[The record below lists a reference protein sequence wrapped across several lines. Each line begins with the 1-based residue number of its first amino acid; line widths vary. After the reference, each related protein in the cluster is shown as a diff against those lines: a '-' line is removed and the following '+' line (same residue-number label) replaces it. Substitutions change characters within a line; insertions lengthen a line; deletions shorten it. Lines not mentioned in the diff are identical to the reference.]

1 MNNERVSEIMHQ
13 IANLASEAASLL
25 NTEEPSQQGRI
36 TKEDVVRTVLADYI
50 TDQKQATKLY
60 ELSPWGEVTPL
71 SQSPVL
77 VDPTLKKNTFTSYL
91 TFGLAEQAEKI
102 KFFNDILLAYKYCYD
117 CAYQPVWVGY
127 TSDNDTVYTI
137 VYDNVDGEYTYDM
150 SSSLQANMVCFSSLE
165 VVSNC
170 ARFLNQI
177 DPEGKLIY

>member
-25 NTEEPSQQGRI
+25 NTEEPTQWDRI
-36 TKEDVVRTVLADYI
+36 TKEEAVRTVLADYI
-50 TDQKQATKLY
+50 TDQKQSTKLY
-60 ELSPWGEVTPL
+60 ELSGWGEITPL
-71 SQSPVL
+71 RQAPVE

-91 TFGLAEQAEKI
+91 TSGLAEQAEKM

-117 CAYQPVWVGY
+117 CAYQPTWVSY
-127 TSDNDTVYTI
+127 SSDNDTIYTV
-137 VYDNVDGEYTYDM
+137 VYDNVDGEYIYDM
-150 SSSLQANMVCFSSLE
+150 SSSLQANLVCFSSLE
-165 VVSNC
+165 VASNC